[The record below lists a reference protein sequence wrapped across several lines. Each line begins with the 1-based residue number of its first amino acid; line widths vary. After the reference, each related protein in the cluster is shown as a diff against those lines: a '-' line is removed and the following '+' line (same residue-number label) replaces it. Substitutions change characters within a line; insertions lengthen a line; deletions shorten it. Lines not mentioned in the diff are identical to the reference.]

1 MIISFPRS
9 HLPFPRS
16 RNAKGQCT
24 CFSSFLFFS
33 IFLFHSFSLSFFS
46 RIHRVGNSNE
56 WKVFKRR
63 VRHLLLLLHDSTSFN
78 NGDALAISLC
88 RMKKSRADGVSSR
101 NFLSSPPR
109 CKFISASAEAPRR
122 CFNANV
128 FCQKANAYPGTA
140 LISIENRQPP
150 IITLNKFKH
159 PITLSLGP
167 RTPCYTPTEA
177 DRREDLVRNIHKNS
191 GDFLMNRNYE
201 AEGKYIITAM
211 ILLTNTCLVL
221 LRNFFPFFFF
231 YYPPPTCPFSL
242 LGFSHREE
250 SCSQRK
256 KTNIILPLANL
267 IDNEVKNN
275 VSHYFNRLV
284 KESRNTIART
294 ASLLLSEHT
303 RWRSVTATIMR

>member
-9 HLPFPRS
+9 HLPFPKS

-24 CFSSFLFFS
+24 CFPFSLFFS
-33 IFLFHSFSLSFFS
+33 IFLFHSISLSFFS

-63 VRHLLLLLHDSTSFN
+63 VRHLLLVLHDSTSFN

-101 NFLSSPPR
+101 NFLSFLPR
-109 CKFISASAEAPRR
+109 CKFISASVEAPRR

-128 FCQKANAYPGTA
+128 SCQKASAYPGTA

-150 IITLNKFKH
+150 IITFSKFKH

-167 RTPCYTPTEA
+167 RTPCYTLTEA
-177 DRREDLVRNIHKNS
+177 DRGEDLVQNIHKNS

-201 AEGKYIITAM
+201 TEGKYIITVM
-211 ILLTNTCLVL
+211 ILLTNTCLLL
-221 LRNFFPFFFF
+221 LRHFFPLFFF
-231 YYPPPTCPFSL
+231 YCPPPTCPFSL
-242 LGFSHREE
+242 LGFSYRKGSH
-250 SCSQRK
+250 SQRK
-256 KTNIILPLANL
+256 K
-267 IDNEVKNN
+267 
-275 VSHYFNRLV
+275 
-284 KESRNTIART
+284 RT
-294 ASLLLSEHT
+294 
-303 RWRSVTATIMR
+303 